1 MAKPIV
7 SASARREFLTKI
19 LSDNVV
25 SIETLRKPLK
35 KTATQK
41 RRALKKSKA
50 EDLIVSRRRG
60 PGPDID
66 ADRIDPYLLAVPRDR
81 SPVHRQLV
89 PEGLRI

>member
-50 EDLIVSRRRG
+50 ETVKTSSYRDGAAQALILT
-60 PGPDID
+60 PT
-66 ADRIDPYLLAVPRDR
+66 
-81 SPVHRQLV
+81 
-89 PEGLRI
+89 E